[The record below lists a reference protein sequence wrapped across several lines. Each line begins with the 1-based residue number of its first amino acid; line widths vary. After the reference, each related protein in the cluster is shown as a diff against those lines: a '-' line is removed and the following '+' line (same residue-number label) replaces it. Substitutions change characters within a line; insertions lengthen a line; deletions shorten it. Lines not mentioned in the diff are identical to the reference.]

1 MTAAA
6 TALIPSK
13 AIVRRGRRKH
23 QARRSRVGQIA
34 NPVPKLKEAI
44 KPAHST
50 LAIVVQ
56 ERRVLATKR
65 KASAAPLIAKEFS
78 QLNSPF
84 AVMLARPIQ
93 KLPRSIT
100 SVPKLFA
107 VRLTPL
113 SRQTAIRSSETVVKS
128 SATPAEKSICES
140 P

>member
-6 TALIPSK
+6 SALIPSTTM
-13 AIVRRGRRKH
+13 VRHGTRIH
-23 QARRSRVGQIA
+23 QARSSRVGQIA
-34 NPVPKLKEAI
+34 NPVPKLKEETS
-44 KPAHST
+44 PADT
-50 LAIVVQ
+50 TTAVVVK
-56 ERRVLATKR
+56 ELRVLASKR
-65 KASAAPLIAKEFS
+65 TASAALLIVKEFS

-93 KLPRSIT
+93 KLPRSTT